1 MKYCINC
8 ILPDTRPGIKL
19 NEEGICSGCEG
30 HKKKSFS
37 IDWLAR
43 KKELE
48 KIIDIAK
55 KKSSGYDCIVPVSG
69 GKDSWFQIIKA
80 KEFGLKVLA
89 ITWKT
94 PARTKI
100 GYQNLN
106 NMLDILKVDHIDYS
120 FSKET
125 EKKFLV
131 AAFETTGVLGLPMHL
146 GIFSMCTRMAIQLKI
161 PLVIWGENSQLEYGG
176 EDEEQLAT
184 DLDDY
189 WISHHGCMEGKR
201 AEDWIGV
208 NGLTEK
214 EMVPYMIPT
223 KRDFTPKSIFLGSF
237 IKWNSF
243 DILKEVSSYGFK
255 YIENEGK
262 VGHWDFA
269 DIDCNFISLHHFPKW
284 HKFGMTRTF
293 DNLSIQIR
301 YGIIKRDEAI
311 EILRKKGHQIP
322 NEDIKIF
329 CKFVE
334 RQEDWFWNT
343 CEKFR
348 NKNIW
353 FKENNIWKLR
363 NFIIEDWNWIES

>member
-1 MKYCINC
+1 
-8 ILPDTRPGIKL
+8 
-19 NEEGICSGCEG
+19 
-30 HKKKSFS
+30 
-37 IDWLAR
+37 
-43 KKELE
+43 
-48 KIIDIAK
+48 
-55 KKSSGYDCIVPVSG
+55 
-69 GKDSWFQIIKA
+69 
-80 KEFGLKVLA
+80 
-89 ITWKT
+89 
-94 PARTKI
+94 
-100 GYQNLN
+100 
-106 NMLDILKVDHIDYS
+106 
-120 FSKET
+120 
-125 EKKFLV
+125 
-131 AAFETTGVLGLPMHL
+131 
-146 GIFSMCTRMAIQLKI
+146 
-161 PLVIWGENSQLEYGG
+161 
-176 EDEEQLAT
+176 
-184 DLDDY
+184 
-189 WISHHGCMEGKR
+189 
-201 AEDWIGV
+201 
-208 NGLTEK
+208 
-214 EMVPYMIPT
+214 MVPYMIPT

-269 DIDCNFISLHHFPKW
+269 DIDCNFISLHHLPKW

-311 EILRKKGHQIP
+311 EILEKKDHQIP